1 MIFQTR
7 SKTII
12 ICHYDNG
19 LNVNPTSF
27 HFPDILYSP
36 VLSPKSLQLVS
47 RASNEQN
54 SGFYMKFFLH
64 FFSSPQFYFISFGEI
79 SGTFRKVAIC
89 NNHCPISFV
98 ISNRTNN
105 FLNSRNSHISLIAF
119 CLNNNLFSPFAK
131 NKICSIV
138 VAITCECNMITE
150 MPELDSEITFLR
162 YIHEH
167 TDPNEELRVL

>member
-1 MIFQTR
+1 MIFQTC

-12 ICHYDNG
+12 ICHYDND

-89 NNHCPISFV
+89 NNHCPIQQLPEQPQFPHFAHSVLPEQQSFFP
-98 ISNRTNN
+98 ICEEQD
-105 FLNSRNSHISLIAF
+105 LLHSRGY
-119 CLNNNLFSPFAK
+119 NL
-131 NKICSIV
+131 
-138 VAITCECNMITE
+138 
-150 MPELDSEITFLR
+150 
-162 YIHEH
+162 
-167 TDPNEELRVL
+167 